1 MRKLTIALLVA
12 VTALFAA
19 DRLGGLA
26 MQWVFRHSND
36 VLSPKLRH
44 LDDGVSEDV
53 VLMGA
58 SRCHHHYVPTILAD
72 SLGMSVYNAGV
83 GGADNIYSHY
93 IVLCHML
100 ASHVPK
106 VVCLEVMPTDVNVQA
121 EPFMVTSFFAPL
133 YGKNAAADSIFRLAG
148 THWRYRVSHLYRYNA
163 KASSMLWGLMLN
175 RQMGADNGYMPL
187 ERPAIPPGTP
197 TTEPPVGE
205 VDSLKLDYLKRFA
218 NLCQQHG
225 AQLVL
230 SVSPKFTLVGDDH
243 YEVLRQFAADNGLPF
258 LDYHTQGLYLDHPEY
273 FKDVS
278 HLCDEGART
287 FSSLFAHDLKEAT
300 NNCSLPDAI
309 KKEER
314 EWK

>member
-258 LDYHTQGLYLDHPEY
+258 LDYHTPGLYLDHPEY

-300 NNCSLPDAI
+300 KNCPLPDAI

-314 EWK
+314 ERK